1 MNNHEVELIVLE
13 VGERGCSE
21 VENAEE
27 GTEVSSNDS
36 LASEIQVLEEEQ
48 WLEHWLILVVMDWQR
63 LEIFKSHPGG
73 QIIKQWLSHY
83 GRPLVLTHVLD
94 L

>member
-1 MNNHEVELIVLE
+1 MWVALCGMHSKDLNKEGIHARLNDVIGCGTRMSGRTAGGGPHCSQSLMNNHEVELIVLE

-36 LASEIQVLEEEQ
+36 LASEIQVLEEE
-48 WLEHWLILVVMDWQR
+48 
-63 LEIFKSHPGG
+63 
-73 QIIKQWLSHY
+73 
-83 GRPLVLTHVLD
+83 
-94 L
+94 